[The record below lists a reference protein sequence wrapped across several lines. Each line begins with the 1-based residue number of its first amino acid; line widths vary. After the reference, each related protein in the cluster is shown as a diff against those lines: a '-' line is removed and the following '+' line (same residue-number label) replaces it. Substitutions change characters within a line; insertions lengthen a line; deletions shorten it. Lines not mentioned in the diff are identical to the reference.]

1 MRGEAPGDHK
11 AAKDNGGV
19 VDAVLH
25 GGEEAA
31 GELRNDEALE
41 RFFAGTYAGDYEAEL
56 FAKFD
61 ACLPEHPSW

>member
-1 MRGEAPGDHK
+1 MVYP
-11 AAKDNGGV
+11 
-19 VDAVLH
+19 VLP
-25 GGEEAA
+25 GGEEASW
-31 GELRNDEALE
+31 ELLHDEALE